1 MFQVKDDI
9 APEKMIVNVSWK
21 VLRRSQRADKS
32 NQCRALQFCKAGV
45 GFESRRPRHHVDLP
59 HSKRHDRGVGIA
71 ESMTHSG
78 HKNQETRMSTC
89 IGQTIFV
96 KGQLSASEDIQI
108 AGRLEGDIQLN
119 EHVLTVQPTAKLTA
133 GVLAKSVVVQGDIL
147 GDIVAGL
154 NITLQN
160 TASVNGKISAPSIA
174 ISDGAN
180 FNGRIETSF
189 PKA

>member
-1 MFQVKDDI
+1 MYCRDPNKPIEPISAGLCRFVSLVSDLKATDLDVT
-9 APEKMIVNVSWK
+9 ATYGNPTRHNV
-21 VLRRSQRADKS
+21 
-32 NQCRALQFCKAGV
+32 
-45 GFESRRPRHHVDLP
+45 
-59 HSKRHDRGVGIA
+59 GVGIA
-71 ESMTHSG
+71 ESMDALR
-78 HKNQETRMSTC
+78 HKNQETRMSTH

-133 GVLAKSVVVQGDIL
+133 GVLAKSVVVQGDVL

-160 TASVNGKISAPSIA
+160 TASVSGRISAPSIA
-174 ISDGAN
+174 INDGAN
-180 FNGRIETSF
+180 FNGRVETAF

>member
-1 MFQVKDDI
+1 
-9 APEKMIVNVSWK
+9 
-21 VLRRSQRADKS
+21 
-32 NQCRALQFCKAGV
+32 
-45 GFESRRPRHHVDLP
+45 
-59 HSKRHDRGVGIA
+59 
-71 ESMTHSG
+71 
-78 HKNQETRMSTC
+78 MSTH

-108 AGRLEGDIQLN
+108 AGRVEGDIQLN

-160 TASVNGKISAPSIA
+160 TASVNGRISAPSIA

-180 FNGRIETSF
+180 FNGRVETAF

>member
-1 MFQVKDDI
+1 
-9 APEKMIVNVSWK
+9 
-21 VLRRSQRADKS
+21 
-32 NQCRALQFCKAGV
+32 
-45 GFESRRPRHHVDLP
+45 
-59 HSKRHDRGVGIA
+59 
-71 ESMTHSG
+71 
-78 HKNQETRMSTC
+78 MSTH

-119 EHVLTVQPTAKLTA
+119 EHVLTIQPTARLTA
-133 GVLAKSVVVQGDIL
+133 GVLAKSVVVEGAIL

-160 TASVNGKISAPSIA
+160 TATVNGRISAPSIA
-174 ISDGAN
+174 ISDGAD
-180 FNGRIETSF
+180 FNGRIETAF